1 MSPKLTISVCSL
13 KGTVEKMEDNP
24 VWENIFTIQL
34 SYKGCIQIIVKN
46 SFNSTI
52 RRQAIFLNGKNS

>member
-13 KGTVEKMEDNP
+13 KGTVEKMKDNP

-52 RRQAIFLNGKNS
+52 RRQAIF